1 MTEPTEATASGDAT
15 SPPYMKPLP
24 EPTDVSRPFWEAAKR
39 HQLLIQR
46 SKQTGKYVFYPRAV
60 SPFAPGDS
68 LEWVEVSGRASV
80 YSYTVAR
87 RATAPQWSGDEPY
100 VIAIVEL
107 EEGPHMTANILGC
120 PPGDVRIGMPLMAS
134 FEDVTPEVTLV
145 QFRPRAV

>member
-1 MTEPTEATASGDAT
+1 VTEPIEPTEGGSIE
-15 SPPYMKPLP
+15 PRYLKPLP
-24 EPTDVSRPFWEAAKR
+24 EPTDVSRPFWDAAKR
-39 HQLLIQR
+39 HQLMIQR

-60 SPFAPGDS
+60 SPFAPGDA
-68 LEWVEVSGRASV
+68 LEWVQVSGRASV

-120 PPGDVRIGMPLMAS
+120 PVGDVRIGMPLQVS

-145 QFRPRAV
+145 QFRPRSE

>member
-1 MTEPTEATASGDAT
+1 MTEPTEATTTSTAAT
-15 SPPYMKPLP
+15 PYMKPLP
-24 EPTDVSRPFWEAAKR
+24 EPTDVSRPFWEAARR

-60 SPFAPGDS
+60 SPFAPGDV

-87 RATAPQWSGDEPY
+87 RATAPQWAGDEPY

-120 PPGDVRIGMPLMAS
+120 PLGDVRIGMPLQVS

-145 QFRPRAV
+145 QFRPSAG